1 MDAHPATPRPKA
13 GAPPAAPPPPR
24 KHGLLEIAVA
34 AALTVLAM
42 LAVAA
47 TLLSRTRMP
56 VPAAAAVGDAGP
68 GTARPAGVAVAPSVA
83 GAAAAPGAMVAAAR
97 GGTAVA
103 PAAAGLPPA
112 TLIVTGGRVW
122 TGDLRRPWAEAVAVR
137 GERIAAVGTAAEV
150 ERLAGPGTRRI
161 EAHGGMVTP
170 GFVDA
175 HVHFLDGGFG
185 LGSVKLREAA
195 TRAEFV
201 RRIAEFARTAPA
213 GAWVL
218 GGDWDHE
225 LWGGELPRRDWIDAV
240 TPDRPVWVNRLDGH
254 MSLANG
260 AALRAAGIG
269 ARTLDPPGGTIVR
282 GPGGEPTGILK
293 DNAMD
298 LVDKVV
304 PAPAPAAQDRA
315 LEAAMRYA
323 AAQGVTCVHHMGTW
337 EDLAVFRR
345 AHDDGRLR
353 TRIRAAVQLATWQR
367 LRDEVAAHG
376 RGDDWLR
383 IGGLKG
389 FVDGSLGS
397 RTAAFTAPY
406 DDAPGNTGLL
416 VNKPEDLHAWT
427 AGADRAGLQVMV
439 HAIGDRAIHL
449 QLDIFERVEREDGP
463 RDRRFRIEH
472 AQHLAPG
479 DIPRFAALGVVASM
493 QPYHAIDDGRWADK
507 AIGTG
512 RARTTYAFRS
522 LLDARAT
529 LAFGSDW
536 PVAPAV
542 PLQGLYAALT
552 RRTLDGRHP
561 EGWVPEQKI
570 TLEEALAA
578 YTRNAAWTGFD
589 ERDLGTLET
598 GKLADLVVLD
608 RDLSRIPP
616 PEIRDVKVLLTVAGG
631 KVVFEQPGV
640 LAAGRR

>member
-1 MDAHPATPRPKA
+1 MGMKKSAFPA
-13 GAPPAAPPPPR
+13 GPPPLAPAIPVILAIPAR
-24 KHGLLEIAVA
+24 GAILGLAVTTLL
-34 AALTVLAM
+34 AAL
-42 LAVAA
+42 AA
-47 TLLSRTRMP
+47 
-56 VPAAAAVGDAGP
+56 
-68 GTARPAGVAVAPSVA
+68 GTTMRR
-83 GAAAAPGAMVAAAR
+83 AAAPAATAAAP
-97 GGTAVA
+97 V
-103 PAAAGLPPA
+103 

-122 TGDLRRPWAEAVAVR
+122 TGDVRHPWAEAVAVR
-137 GERIAAVGTAAEV
+137 GERIASVGTAAEV

-185 LGSVKLREAA
+185 LGSVKLRDAA
-195 TRAEFV
+195 TRAELV

-260 AALRAAGIG
+260 AALRAAGIT
-269 ARTLDPPGGTIVR
+269 ARTPDPPGGTIVR

-293 DNAMD
+293 DNAME

-304 PAPAPAAQDRA
+304 PVPPPAAQDQA

-323 AAQGVTCVHHMGTW
+323 AAQGVTSVHHMGTW

-345 AHDDGRLR
+345 AHDAGRLR
-353 TRIRAAVQLATWQR
+353 TRIRAAVPLATWQR

-376 RGDDWLR
+376 RGDGWLR

-479 DIPRFAALGVVASM
+479 DVPRFAALGVVASM

-507 AIGTG
+507 AIGAE

-542 PLQGLYAALT
+542 PLLGLYAALT

-570 TLEEALAA
+570 TLDEALAA

-589 ERDLGTLET
+589 ERDLGTLEA

-616 PEIRDVKVLLTVAGG
+616 PEIRDARVLLTVAGG
-631 KVVFEQPGV
+631 KVVFEQPG
-640 LAAGRR
+640 AFAGRR